1 MISRE
6 MCVLLDDFRQKKKLS
21 MIKFTDEIVSLRQYK
36 RYLYGTSEMPF
47 KMFVDLCSRIQTDP
61 MYLIFELERK
71 RIEQLTTLDDLNQA
85 IITNDY
91 KKADEIIEQFKA
103 ETLLDQANE
112 TYFQVQLLLMGFYKK
127 EMPDVF
133 YANQCAKLINYP
145 AILTHDILSSIEMS
159 GLALMLNFLP
169 QPERQPVLDKLDR
182 IVTEKAFEF
191 INKDFYMLN
200 SIRLKLAREYGMLRD
215 FDKVIPLCEQV
226 VRACENYQSYFN
238 LDLAY
243 YYLALSYMHLKD
255 MEKAHHYLEKMY
267 FALKVKPN
275 VSAYEKYNK
284 LIQKDF
290 GFDFDALI
298 QNRQPKY

>member
-1 MISRE
+1 
-6 MCVLLDDFRQKKKLS
+6 

-71 RIEQLTTLDDLNQA
+71 RIEQLTTLDDLNRA

-91 KKADEIIEQFKA
+91 KKADDIIEQLKT

-112 TYFQVQLLLMGFYKK
+112 TYFQVQLLLLGYYKK

-145 AILTHDILSSIEMS
+145 AILTHEMLSSIEMS

-169 QPERQPVLDKLDR
+169 QHERQPVLDKLDR

-238 LDLAY
+238 LDLTY
-243 YYLALSYMHLKD
+243 YYLALSYKHLKD
-255 MEKAHHYLEKMY
+255 LEKAHHYLDKMY

-275 VSAYEKYNK
+275 VSAYDKYNK
-284 LIQKDF
+284 LIFKDF
-290 GFDFDALI
+290 GFDFDTLI

>member
-71 RIEQLTTLDDLNQA
+71 RIEQLTTLDDLNRA
-85 IITNDY
+85 IITNEY
-91 KKADEIIEQFKA
+91 KKADDIIEQLKT
-103 ETLLDQANE
+103 ETLLDPANE
-112 TYFQVQLLLMGFYKK
+112 TYFQVQLLLLGFYKK

-133 YANQCAKLINYP
+133 YANQCAKLIHYP
-145 AILTHDILSSIEMS
+145 EILTHDILSSIEMS

-169 QPERQPVLDKLDR
+169 QNERQPVLDKLDR
-182 IVTEKAFEF
+182 IVTDKAFEF

-238 LDLAY
+238 LDLTY
-243 YYLALSYMHLKD
+243 YYLALSYKHLKD
-255 MEKAHHYLEKMY
+255 LEKAHHYLEKMY
-267 FALKVKPN
+267 FALKVKPTI
-275 VSAYEKYNK
+275 SAYEKYNK
-284 LIQKDF
+284 LILKDF
-290 GFDFDALI
+290 GFDFESLI

>member
-47 KMFVDLCSRIQTDP
+47 KMFVDLCGRIQTDP

-71 RIEQLTTLDDLNQA
+71 RIEQLTTLDDLNRA

-91 KKADEIIEQFKA
+91 QKADEIIEALKS
-103 ETLLDQANE
+103 ETLLDKANE
-112 TYFQVQLLLMGFYKK
+112 IYFQVQLLLMGFYKK

-169 QPERQPVLDKLDR
+169 QNERQPVLDKLNTL
-182 IVTEKAFEF
+182 VTEKAFEF

-215 FDKVIPLCEQV
+215 FDKVVPLCTQV

-238 LDLAY
+238 LDLTY
-243 YYLALSYMHLKD
+243 YYLALSYKHLND
-255 MEKAHHYLEKMY
+255 VEKAHHYLEKMY
-267 FALKVKPN
+267 FALKVNPN

-284 LIQKDF
+284 LILKDF
-290 GFDFDALI
+290 GFDFESLI